1 MAPLRTDTPTAGP
14 ARMPSLLQ
22 SLLSNHLDP
31 GYAAAAAERR
41 RLGARRQPM
50 AERWWQGVAAL
61 LIAVVFAAA
70 VAQARTTAP
79 GVTAARQALAGSV
92 NSAQDRVD
100 QLTAA
105 RAALAAQSD
114 EVARRELTADATGRA
129 LLAGLD
135 SASLGAAT
143 TAVSGP
149 GLKLT
154 VTDPGASPDLTD
166 VSKQRVPGRR
176 QVILDR
182 DLQLV
187 VNALWAARAEAV
199 SVGGVRIGPDVT
211 IRQAGGAI
219 LVDNQPITS
228 PYIVL
233 AIGAPQTM
241 RDSFE
246 ASSGLQRLRL
256 LETAYRAGVTVST
269 EDELSVP
276 AGNTREVRF
285 AERAG
290 S

>member
-1 MAPLRTDTPTAGP
+1 MLAVGGGKRAMFLVDR
-14 ARMPSLLQ
+14 LQ
-22 SLLSNHLDP
+22 L
-31 GYAAAAAERR
+31 
-41 RLGARRQPM
+41 
-50 AERWWQGVAAL
+50 
-61 LIAVVFAAA
+61 
-70 VAQARTTAP
+70 
-79 GVTAARQALAGSV
+79 
-92 NSAQDRVD
+92 
-100 QLTAA
+100 AA
-105 RAALAAQSD
+105 RA
-114 EVARRELTADATGRA
+114 
-129 LLAGLD
+129 
-135 SASLGAAT
+135 
-143 TAVSGP
+143 
-149 GLKLT
+149 
-154 VTDPGASPDLTD
+154 
-166 VSKQRVPGRR
+166 
-176 QVILDR
+176 
-182 DLQLV
+182 
-187 VNALWAARAEAV
+187 
-199 SVGGVRIGPDVT
+199 

>member
-1 MAPLRTDTPTAGP
+1 MTFPRTDSGTA
-14 ARMPSLLQ
+14 ARMPSLLG

-41 RLGARRQPM
+41 RAGDPGRPAARRG
-50 AERWWQGVAAL
+50 WQAVAAL
-61 LIAVVFAAA
+61 LIAAVFAA
-70 VAQARTTAP
+70 VAQARSTAP
-79 GVTAARQALAGSV
+79 GVTAAQQALAASV
-92 NSAQDRVD
+92 TADQARID
-100 QLTAA
+100 QLTAT
-105 RAALAAQSD
+105 RNALAAQSD

-135 SASLGAAT
+135 AAALSAAT

-149 GLKLT
+149 GLMIT
-154 VTDPGASPDLTD
+154 VTDPGVGPDLSD
-166 VSKQRVPGRR
+166 VSKQRVEGRE

-187 VNALWAARAEAV
+187 VNALWAAGAEAIA
-199 SVGGVRIGPDVT
+199 VGGVRIGPDVT

-219 LVDNQPITS
+219 LVDNQPIAG
-228 PYIVL
+228 PYVVL
-233 AIGAPQTM
+233 AIGAPETM

-246 ASSGLQRLRL
+246 ASSALQRLRL

-269 EDELSVP
+269 ENELSVP
-276 AGNTREVRF
+276 AGGAREVRF

-290 S
+290 P

>member
-1 MAPLRTDTPTAGP
+1 MTFPRTDSGTA
-14 ARMPSLLQ
+14 ARMPSLLG

-41 RLGARRQPM
+41 RAGDPGRPAARRG
-50 AERWWQGVAAL
+50 WQALAAL
-61 LIAVVFAAA
+61 LIAAVFAAA
-70 VAQARTTAP
+70 VAQARSTAP
-79 GVTAARQALAGSV
+79 GVSAAQQALAASV
-92 NSAQDRVD
+92 TADQARID
-100 QLTAA
+100 QLTAT
-105 RAALAAQSD
+105 RNALAAQSD

-135 SASLGAAT
+135 AAALSAAT

-149 GLKLT
+149 GLMIT
-154 VTDPGASPDLTD
+154 VTDPGVGPDLSD
-166 VSKQRVPGRR
+166 VSKQRVEGRE

-187 VNALWAARAEAV
+187 VNALWAAGAEAIA
-199 SVGGVRIGPDVT
+199 VGGVRIGPDVT

-219 LVDNQPITS
+219 LVDNQPIAG
-228 PYIVL
+228 PYVVL
-233 AIGAPQTM
+233 AIGAPETM

-246 ASSGLQRLRL
+246 ASSALQRLRL

-269 EDELSVP
+269 ENELSVP
-276 AGNTREVRF
+276 AGGAREVRF

-290 S
+290 P

>member
-1 MAPLRTDTPTAGP
+1 MTFPRADSGTAT
-14 ARMPSLLQ
+14 RMPSLLG

-41 RLGARRQPM
+41 RAGDPGRPAARRG
-50 AERWWQGVAAL
+50 WQAVAAL
-61 LIAVVFAAA
+61 LIAAVFAAA
-70 VAQARTTAP
+70 VAQARSTAP
-79 GVTAARQALAGSV
+79 GVTAAQQALAASV
-92 NSAQDRVD
+92 TADQARID
-100 QLTAA
+100 QLTAT
-105 RAALAAQSD
+105 RNALAAQSD

-135 SASLGAAT
+135 AAALSAAT

-149 GLKLT
+149 GLMIT
-154 VTDPGASPDLTD
+154 VTDPGVGPDLSD
-166 VSKQRVPGRR
+166 VSKQRVAGRE

-187 VNALWAARAEAV
+187 VNALWAAGAEAIA
-199 SVGGVRIGPDVT
+199 VGGVRIGPDVT

-219 LVDNQPITS
+219 LVDNQPIVG
-228 PYIVL
+228 PYVVL
-233 AIGAPQTM
+233 AIGAPETM

-246 ASSGLQRLRL
+246 ASSALQRLRL

-276 AGNTREVRF
+276 AGGAREVRF
-285 AERAG
+285 AERTG
-290 S
+290 P

>member
-1 MAPLRTDTPTAGP
+1 MTFPRADSGTAT
-14 ARMPSLLQ
+14 RMPSLLG

-41 RLGARRQPM
+41 RAGDPGRPAARRG
-50 AERWWQGVAAL
+50 WQALAAL
-61 LIAVVFAAA
+61 LIAAVFAAA
-70 VAQARTTAP
+70 VAQARSTAP
-79 GVTAARQALAGSV
+79 GVTAAQQALAVSV
-92 NSAQDRVD
+92 TADQARID
-100 QLTAA
+100 QLTAT
-105 RAALAAQSD
+105 RNALAAQSD

-135 SASLGAAT
+135 AAALSAAT
-143 TAVSGP
+143 TAVGGP
-149 GLKLT
+149 GLMIT
-154 VTDPGASPDLTD
+154 VTDPGVGPDLSD
-166 VSKQRVPGRR
+166 VSKQRVEGRE

-187 VNALWAARAEAV
+187 VNALWAAGAEAIA
-199 SVGGVRIGPDVT
+199 VGGVRIGPDVT

-219 LVDNQPITS
+219 LVDNQPIAG
-228 PYIVL
+228 PYVVL
-233 AIGAPQTM
+233 AIGAPETM

-246 ASSGLQRLRL
+246 ASSALQRLRL

-276 AGNTREVRF
+276 AGGAREVRF

-290 S
+290 P

>member
-1 MAPLRTDTPTAGP
+1 MTSPRADSGAA
-14 ARMPSLLQ
+14 ARMPSLLG

-41 RLGARRQPM
+41 RAGDPGRPAARRG
-50 AERWWQGVAAL
+50 WQALAAL
-61 LIAVVFAAA
+61 LIAAVFAAA
-70 VAQARTTAP
+70 VAQARSTAP
-79 GVTAARQALAGSV
+79 GVTAAQQALAASV
-92 NSAQDRVD
+92 TADQARID
-100 QLTAA
+100 QLTAT
-105 RAALAAQSD
+105 RNALAAQSD

-135 SASLGAAT
+135 AAALSAAT
-143 TAVSGP
+143 TAVGGP
-149 GLKLT
+149 GLMIT
-154 VTDPGASPDLTD
+154 VTDPGIGPDLSD
-166 VSKQRVPGRR
+166 VSKQRVAGRE

-187 VNALWAARAEAV
+187 VNALWAAGAEAIA
-199 SVGGVRIGPDVT
+199 VGGVRIGPDVT

-219 LVDNQPITS
+219 LVDNQPIVG
-228 PYIVL
+228 PYVVL
-233 AIGAPQTM
+233 AIGAPETM

-246 ASSGLQRLRL
+246 ASSALQRLRL

-276 AGNTREVRF
+276 AGGVREVRF

-290 S
+290 P

>member
-1 MAPLRTDTPTAGP
+1 MTFPRADSGTAT
-14 ARMPSLLQ
+14 RMPSLLG

-41 RLGARRQPM
+41 RAGDPGRPAARRG
-50 AERWWQGVAAL
+50 WQALAAL
-61 LIAVVFAAA
+61 LIAAVFAAA
-70 VAQARTTAP
+70 VAQARSTAP
-79 GVTAARQALAGSV
+79 GVTAAQQALAVSV
-92 NSAQDRVD
+92 TADQARID
-100 QLTAA
+100 QLTAT
-105 RAALAAQSD
+105 RNALAAQSD

-135 SASLGAAT
+135 AAALSAAT
-143 TAVSGP
+143 TAVGGP
-149 GLKLT
+149 GLMIT
-154 VTDPGASPDLTD
+154 VTDPGVGPDLSD
-166 VSKQRVPGRR
+166 VSKQRVEGRE

-187 VNALWAARAEAV
+187 VNALWAAGAEAIA
-199 SVGGVRIGPDVT
+199 VGGVRIGPDVT

-219 LVDNQPITS
+219 LVDNQPIAG
-228 PYIVL
+228 PYVVL
-233 AIGAPQTM
+233 AIGAPGTM

-246 ASSGLQRLRL
+246 ASSALQRLRL

-276 AGNTREVRF
+276 AGGAREVRF

-290 S
+290 P

>member
-1 MAPLRTDTPTAGP
+1 MTFPRTDSGTA
-14 ARMPSLLQ
+14 ARMPSLLG

-41 RLGARRQPM
+41 RAGDPGRPAARRG
-50 AERWWQGVAAL
+50 WQALAAL
-61 LIAVVFAAA
+61 LIAAVFAAA
-70 VAQARTTAP
+70 VAQARSTAP
-79 GVTAARQALAGSV
+79 GVTAAQQALAASV
-92 NSAQDRVD
+92 TADQARID
-100 QLTAA
+100 QLTAT
-105 RAALAAQSD
+105 RNALAAQSD

-135 SASLGAAT
+135 AAALSAAT
-143 TAVSGP
+143 TAVGGP
-149 GLKLT
+149 GLIIT
-154 VTDPGASPDLTD
+154 VTDPGVGPDLSD
-166 VSKQRVPGRR
+166 VSKQRVAGRE

-187 VNALWAARAEAV
+187 VNALWAAGAEAIA
-199 SVGGVRIGPDVT
+199 VGGVRIGPDVT

-219 LVDNQPITS
+219 LVDNQPIVG
-228 PYIVL
+228 PYVVL
-233 AIGAPQTM
+233 AIGAPETM

-246 ASSGLQRLRL
+246 ASSALQRLRL

-276 AGNTREVRF
+276 AGGAREVRF

-290 S
+290 P

>member
-1 MAPLRTDTPTAGP
+1 
-14 ARMPSLLQ
+14 MPSLLG

-41 RLGARRQPM
+41 RAGDPGRPAARRG
-50 AERWWQGVAAL
+50 WQALAAL
-61 LIAVVFAAA
+61 LIAAVFAAA
-70 VAQARTTAP
+70 VAQARSTAP
-79 GVTAARQALAGSV
+79 GVTAAQQALAASV
-92 NSAQDRVD
+92 TADQARID
-100 QLTAA
+100 QLTAT
-105 RAALAAQSD
+105 RNALAAQSD

-135 SASLGAAT
+135 AAALSAAT
-143 TAVSGP
+143 TAVGGP
-149 GLKLT
+149 GLMIT
-154 VTDPGASPDLTD
+154 VTDPGIGPDLSD
-166 VSKQRVPGRR
+166 VSKQRVAGRE

-187 VNALWAARAEAV
+187 VNALWAAGAEAIA
-199 SVGGVRIGPDVT
+199 VGGVRIGPDVT

-219 LVDNQPITS
+219 LVDNQPIVG
-228 PYIVL
+228 PYVVL
-233 AIGAPQTM
+233 AIGEPTTM

-246 ASSGLQRLRL
+246 ASSALQRLRL

-276 AGNTREVRF
+276 AGGVREVRF

-290 S
+290 P

>member
-1 MAPLRTDTPTAGP
+1 
-14 ARMPSLLQ
+14 MPSLLG

-41 RLGARRQPM
+41 RAGDPGRPAARRG
-50 AERWWQGVAAL
+50 WQALAAL
-61 LIAVVFAAA
+61 LIAAVFAAA
-70 VAQARTTAP
+70 VAQARSTAP
-79 GVTAARQALAGSV
+79 GVTAAQQALAASV
-92 NSAQDRVD
+92 TADQARID
-100 QLTAA
+100 QLTAT
-105 RAALAAQSD
+105 RNALAAQSD

-135 SASLGAAT
+135 AAALSAAT

-149 GLKLT
+149 GLMIT
-154 VTDPGASPDLTD
+154 VTDPGVGPDLSD
-166 VSKQRVPGRR
+166 VSKQRVAGRE

-187 VNALWAARAEAV
+187 VNALWAAGAEAIA
-199 SVGGVRIGPDVT
+199 VGGVRIGPDVT

-219 LVDNQPITS
+219 LVDNQPIVG
-228 PYIVL
+228 PYVVL
-233 AIGAPQTM
+233 AIGAPETM

-246 ASSGLQRLRL
+246 ASSALQRLRL

-276 AGNTREVRF
+276 AGGAREVRF

-290 S
+290 P

>member
-1 MAPLRTDTPTAGP
+1 MTFPRGDSGTTT
-14 ARMPSLLQ
+14 RMPSLLG

-31 GYAAAAAERR
+31 SYAAAAAERR
-41 RLGARRQPM
+41 RAGDPGRPAARRG
-50 AERWWQGVAAL
+50 WQALAAL
-61 LIAVVFAAA
+61 LIAAVFAAA
-70 VAQARTTAP
+70 VAQARSTAP
-79 GVTAARQALAGSV
+79 GVTAAQQALAASV
-92 NSAQDRVD
+92 TADQARID
-100 QLTAA
+100 QLTAT
-105 RAALAAQSD
+105 RNALAAQSD

-135 SASLGAAT
+135 AAALSAAT

-149 GLKLT
+149 GLMIT
-154 VTDPGASPDLTD
+154 VTDPGVGPDLSD
-166 VSKQRVPGRR
+166 VSKQRVEGRE

-187 VNALWAARAEAV
+187 VNALWAAGAEAIA
-199 SVGGVRIGPDVT
+199 VGGVRIGPDVT

-219 LVDNQPITS
+219 LVDNQPIAG
-228 PYIVL
+228 PYVVL
-233 AIGAPQTM
+233 AIGAPETM

-246 ASSGLQRLRL
+246 ASSALQRLRL

-276 AGNTREVRF
+276 AGGTREVRF

-290 S
+290 P

>member
-1 MAPLRTDTPTAGP
+1 
-14 ARMPSLLQ
+14 MPSLLG

-41 RLGARRQPM
+41 RAGDPGRPAARRG
-50 AERWWQGVAAL
+50 WQAVAAL
-61 LIAVVFAAA
+61 LIAAVFAAA
-70 VAQARTTAP
+70 VAQARSTAP
-79 GVTAARQALAGSV
+79 GVTAAQQALAASV
-92 NSAQDRVD
+92 TADQARID
-100 QLTAA
+100 QLTAT
-105 RAALAAQSD
+105 RNALAAQSD
-114 EVARRELTADATGRA
+114 DVARRELTADATGRA

-135 SASLGAAT
+135 AAALSAAT

-149 GLKLT
+149 GLMIT
-154 VTDPGASPDLTD
+154 VTDPGVGPDLSD
-166 VSKQRVPGRR
+166 VSKQRVAGRE

-187 VNALWAARAEAV
+187 VNALWAAGAEAIA
-199 SVGGVRIGPDVT
+199 VGGVRIGPDVT

-219 LVDNQPITS
+219 LVDNQPIAG
-228 PYIVL
+228 PYVVL
-233 AIGAPQTM
+233 AIGAPETM

-246 ASSGLQRLRL
+246 ASSALQRLRL

-276 AGNTREVRF
+276 AGGAREVRF

-290 S
+290 P

>member
-1 MAPLRTDTPTAGP
+1 MTFPRADSGTAT
-14 ARMPSLLQ
+14 RMPSLLG

-41 RLGARRQPM
+41 RAGDPGRPAARRG
-50 AERWWQGVAAL
+50 WQAVAAL
-61 LIAVVFAAA
+61 LIAAVFAAA
-70 VAQARTTAP
+70 VAQARSTAP
-79 GVTAARQALAGSV
+79 GVTAAQQALAASV
-92 NSAQDRVD
+92 TADQARID
-100 QLTAA
+100 QLTAT
-105 RAALAAQSD
+105 RNALAAQSD
-114 EVARRELTADATGRA
+114 DVARRELTADATGRA

-135 SASLGAAT
+135 AAALSAAT

-149 GLKLT
+149 GLMIT
-154 VTDPGASPDLTD
+154 VTDPGVGPDLSD
-166 VSKQRVPGRR
+166 VSKQRVAGRE

-187 VNALWAARAEAV
+187 VNALWAAGAEAIA
-199 SVGGVRIGPDVT
+199 VGGVRIGPDVT

-219 LVDNQPITS
+219 LVDNQPIAG
-228 PYIVL
+228 PYVVL
-233 AIGAPQTM
+233 AIGAPETM

-246 ASSGLQRLRL
+246 ASSALQRLRL

-276 AGNTREVRF
+276 AGGAREVRF

-290 S
+290 P

>member
-1 MAPLRTDTPTAGP
+1 
-14 ARMPSLLQ
+14 MPSLLG

-41 RLGARRQPM
+41 RAGDPGRPAARRG
-50 AERWWQGVAAL
+50 WQAVAAL
-61 LIAVVFAAA
+61 LIAAVFAAA
-70 VAQARTTAP
+70 VAQARSTAP
-79 GVTAARQALAGSV
+79 GVTAAQQALAASV
-92 NSAQDRVD
+92 TADQARID
-100 QLTAA
+100 QLTAT
-105 RAALAAQSD
+105 RNALAAQSD

-135 SASLGAAT
+135 AAALSAAT

-149 GLKLT
+149 GLMIT
-154 VTDPGASPDLTD
+154 VTDPGVGPDLSD
-166 VSKQRVPGRR
+166 VSKQRVAGRE

-187 VNALWAARAEAV
+187 VNALWAAGAEAIA
-199 SVGGVRIGPDVT
+199 VGGVRIGPDVT

-219 LVDNQPITS
+219 LVDNQPIAG
-228 PYIVL
+228 PYVVL
-233 AIGAPQTM
+233 AIGAPETM

-246 ASSGLQRLRL
+246 ASSALQRLRL

-276 AGNTREVRF
+276 AGGAREVRF

-290 S
+290 P

>member
-1 MAPLRTDTPTAGP
+1 MTFRRTDSGTTT
-14 ARMPSLLQ
+14 RMPSLLG

-41 RLGARRQPM
+41 RTGDPGRPAARRG
-50 AERWWQGVAAL
+50 WQAVAAL
-61 LIAVVFAAA
+61 LIAAVFAAA
-70 VAQARTTAP
+70 VAQARSTAP
-79 GVTAARQALAGSV
+79 GVTAAQQALAASV
-92 NSAQDRVD
+92 TADQARID
-100 QLTAA
+100 QLTAT
-105 RAALAAQSD
+105 RNALAAQSD

-135 SASLGAAT
+135 AAALSAAT

-149 GLKLT
+149 GLMIT
-154 VTDPGASPDLTD
+154 VTDPGVGPDLSD
-166 VSKQRVPGRR
+166 VSKQRVEGRE

-187 VNALWAARAEAV
+187 VNALWAAGAEAIA
-199 SVGGVRIGPDVT
+199 VGGVRIGPDVT

-219 LVDNQPITS
+219 LVDNQPIAG
-228 PYIVL
+228 PYVVL
-233 AIGAPQTM
+233 AIGAPETM

-246 ASSGLQRLRL
+246 ASSALQRLRL

-276 AGNTREVRF
+276 AGGTREVRF

-290 S
+290 P